1 MIKKERSVYQQTQA
15 LLHKNFLRKWR
26 VKKKSVLVWFT
37 VYIFPYL
44 VNESLSFNI
53 MPFLLPFYVHRF
65 CGLVDLEFPS

>member
-37 VYIFPYL
+37 IYIFPYL
-44 VNESLSFNI
+44 ANESLSVNI
-53 MPFLLPFYVHRF
+53 MPFLLPFCVHKF
-65 CGLVDLEFPS
+65 YGLVDLEFPS